1 MIVMI
6 QRMINL
12 DIFSISYIKK
22 SIKDM
27 IVIGKVWERK
37 KTGFVREHSAWELAF
52 LFCNNHGKS
61 NNPYP
66 SRA

>member
-1 MIVMI
+1 MI

-37 KTGFVREHSAWELAF
+37 KTGFVRALSV
-52 LFCNNHGKS
+52 
-61 NNPYP
+61 
-66 SRA
+66 RASVPVLQ